1 MFSARASSHDITC
14 KPSPAPSLS
23 IFIFFGAWGDPGTQA
38 DITLTTPTQKQP
50 YNSQHSFLPNIISV
64 PKEPS
69 LLGVNPYKVR
79 VVLSK
84 LIHAARVNIC
94 RPGVIHGPSTA
105 KPSSCHVHCTLWV
118 TPPTLPLSHLFYWH
132 MQAQCAW
139 CSSLC
144 TWAMQS
150 CLVINLWWSTRQNF
164 IIPYSRKLL
173 RGF

>member
-1 MFSARASSHDITC
+1 MPFFFTKSWPMRILISHFKRNTVQLQFDWSALLNRLRENP
-14 KPSPAPSLS
+14 KW
-23 IFIFFGAWGDPGTQA
+23 F
-38 DITLTTPTQKQP
+38 
-50 YNSQHSFLPNIISV
+50 V

-105 KPSSCHVHCTLWV
+105 KPSSCHVHCTLRV
-118 TPPTLPLSHLFYWH
+118 IPPTLPLSHLFYWH

-173 RGF
+173 REF